1 MGVRNPDP
9 ERDETEVERSACM
22 LVSAG
27 LDFGESGGV
36 KKDEDEDEVAI
47 ECECFF
53 FIKKVCLSCL
63 SVFLWQVELSKRW
76 RRWKKELA
84 RSEWSA
90 AEKQRKRKRC
100 DRRTDTLFFFCGS
113 EHGV

>member
-1 MGVRNPDP
+1 MWPSEEGLDPLGVRNPDP

-47 ECECFF
+47 ECSVFF
-53 FIKKVCLSCL
+53 YVKKIGL
-63 SVFLWQVELSKRW
+63 SVSL
-76 RRWKKELA
+76 
-84 RSEWSA
+84 
-90 AEKQRKRKRC
+90 
-100 DRRTDTLFFFCGS
+100 
-113 EHGV
+113 